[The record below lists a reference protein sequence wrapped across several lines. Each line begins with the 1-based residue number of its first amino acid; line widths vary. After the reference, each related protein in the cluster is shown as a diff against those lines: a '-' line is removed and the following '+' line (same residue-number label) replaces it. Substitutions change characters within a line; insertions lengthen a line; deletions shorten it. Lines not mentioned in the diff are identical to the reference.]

1 MKKVVLNEFNTE
13 ELKTLFDN
21 GQIDSAITVFGSCES
36 HGPHLPLGPDLF
48 VPEAVAKRAA
58 QRLSRT
64 IVVPGVPF
72 GTSAHYNG
80 TPMAINIRFETV
92 IAIAEDMFESLIQ
105 YGIKHIFVFNG
116 HDGNIPSLD
125 IAQRNVKA
133 RHKDVVFA
141 FLPAWWSVVGSRLG
155 DNFFRE
161 WSGLGHGGEG
171 ESSITAAVRPDLCDL
186 SKAVRQMPED
196 SIRHGDNIQI
206 MWDITEVS
214 VTGATGD
221 PTYASIEKG
230 KKMLDALTDLV
241 VESIEALEKTNWN
254 YDLRTK

>member
-1 MKKVVLNEFNTE
+1 
-13 ELKTLFDN
+13 
-21 GQIDSAITVFGSCES
+21 
-36 HGPHLPLGPDLF
+36 
-48 VPEAVAKRAA
+48 
-58 QRLSRT
+58 
-64 IVVPGVPF
+64 
-72 GTSAHYNG
+72 
-80 TPMAINIRFETV
+80 MAINIRFETV

-141 FLPAWWSVVGSRLG
+141 FLPAWWSVLGGRLG
-155 DNFFRE
+155 ENFFRE
-161 WSGLGHGGEG
+161 WNGLGHGGEG
-171 ESSITAAVRPDLCDL
+171 ESSITAAVCPDLCDL

-196 SIRHGDNIQI
+196 SIRHGDNVQI

-214 VTGATGD
+214 ITGATGD

-230 KKMLDALTDLV
+230 EKMLDALTDLV

-254 YDLRTK
+254 YDLRAK